1 MSTARNLKLEVLLQ
15 AVDKVTRPFRAI
27 TGTSGELARSVKAAR
42 DQLKDLNRAQVNID
56 SFRKLSKDAAIAEN
70 QLRAAQARVKALAQE
85 VDAAEK
91 PTAAMNRAFQS
102 AVREAQALKQRG
114 AELQHSLQ
122 GVRGRLEAAGIST
135 SALGQAQRDLRGQIA
150 TASQALAQQ
159 EARLRAVG
167 ERQRQLAAA
176 QAQYQKGIAARN
188 AMLGAGVTTMAA
200 GGVALTPIAKA
211 VKDFVS
217 YEDAMLGIA
226 RQIPGARNDAGQ
238 LTQLYYDIGRAAK
251 KLGEELPIPTNQV
264 IEMTTA
270 AARMEVG
277 TELLQQADDAEK
289 AGNRME
295 AARKR
300 ALGIQ
305 ELLEFNKTV
314 AMIATAFDAVPDQIA
329 ESMGKVAKNF
339 KIPVTEIR
347 SLADTINYLD
357 DNAIS
362 KGGDI
367 IDVLNRISGV
377 VSTVK
382 MSSAD
387 AAALASTLLTLGER
401 AETAST
407 AINAI
412 TQKFAAAE
420 KGTKKFH
427 AAVAEIGL
435 TTQEI
440 QKGMSEDATGT
451 IFKVV
456 EAVRKL
462 PKDKRI
468 GVMVELVG
476 MEHSDTLAKL
486 VDKPDE
492 LQRQIQLANGK
503 GAVGSMEREFSARQQ
518 TISAAWARLQNKLFN
533 ASAEG
538 GEVLRPTL
546 VSLME
551 TIGNLVDRFNAF
563 AQANPAVVGWL
574 VKGAAAAGALLAVTG
589 ALTLALAALLGPL
602 VIARY
607 GLQLM
612 RLPLAGLTPQLP
624 KAAGGFS
631 LLSGA
636 AAKLS
641 GSATKVQAFGRAAG
655 AALNG
660 TWQASTPAAAWSGL
674 KGYVAT
680 LGTQIPAACR
690 GALAA
695 SRRWGAEAGATF
707 KSGTGAV
714 RAYTVQL
721 WGAVTAQLAASRAA
735 AASRMAGAG
744 RYIAQRGVAGVAA
757 DAGKGGV
764 SLVKAGASGMVQ
776 GASTA
781 LLRLGQVLL
790 FVGRIALANP
800 IGLAI
805 MAVAAGALLVVRY
818 WEPIKAFFAG
828 MWGGLAAGLAPLAGT
843 FDQVF
848 AAAGAAMAP
857 LRPVFDWLLG
867 AIQGAWQWITNLLGP
882 VDASR
887 ASLDAAARSGEGFGR
902 WLASIIVVAAQL
914 LAQFAS
920 LPLRFV
926 EIGAQIMQ
934 GLVNGITSGVGA
946 VKDAITGAGS
956 AVIGYFKEKL
966 GIHSPSRVFAELGD
980 FTMAGLTQGIERG
993 RGGPLQAVSGLAGG
1007 LLGAGTAGLK
1017 GAGAAVLST
1026 TGRVLRYLSGAGAA
1040 LAIASGPAAADPSM
1054 TGSPSPIAAAL
1065 SNPVPIDRRP
1075 PLAAGTMAAPAAAAA
1090 PAPITINIYPPAGA
1104 DEREI
1109 ARLVEEKLR
1118 QIEAQRSARQRS
1130 SLTDRD

>member
-56 SFRKLSKDAAIAEN
+56 SFRKLSRDAAIAEN
-70 QLRAAQARVKALAQE
+70 QLRTAQARVKALAQE
-85 VDAAEK
+85 IEGAEK

-114 AELQHSLQ
+114 TELQQSLQ

-135 SALGQAQRDLRGQIA
+135 STLGQAQRDLRGQIV

-176 QAQYQKGIAARN
+176 QVQYQKGMSARN
-188 AMLGAGVTTMAA
+188 AMLGAGITTMAA
-200 GGVALTPIAKA
+200 GGATLTPIAKA

-238 LTQLYYDIGRAAK
+238 LTQLYYEIGRAAK
-251 KLGEELPIPTNQV
+251 RLGEELPIPTNQV

-277 TELLQQADDAEK
+277 TELLQQAEDAEK
-289 AGNRME
+289 AGNRIE

-314 AMIATAFDAVPDQIA
+314 AMMATAFDAVPDQIA

-401 AETAST
+401 TETAGT

-440 QKGMSEDATGT
+440 QKGMAEDATGT

-456 EAVRKL
+456 EAVRGL

-486 VDKPDE
+486 VDKPEE
-492 LQRQIQLANGK
+492 LQRQIQLASGK
-503 GAVGSMEREFSARQQ
+503 GAVGSMEREFAARQQ

-533 ASAEG
+533 ASAQG
-538 GEVLRPTL
+538 GEILRPTL

-551 TIGNLVDRFNAF
+551 TVGNLVDRFNAF
-563 AQANPAVVGWL
+563 AQANPALVGWL

-612 RLPLAGLTPQLP
+612 RLPLAALAPQLP
-624 KAAGGFS
+624 RAAGGFG
-631 LLSGA
+631 LLAGA

-655 AALNG
+655 AAL
-660 TWQASTPAAAWSGL
+660 TSVWQASAPAAAWPFL

-690 GALAA
+690 RALAA
-695 SRRWGAEAGATF
+695 SRRWGVEASATF
-707 KSGTGAV
+707 RTGAGAV
-714 RAYTVQL
+714 RAYTTQL
-721 WGAVTAQLAASRAA
+721 WGAVAAQLAAARAA
-735 AASRMAGAG
+735 AASRIAGAG
-744 RYIAQRGVAGVAA
+744 QYVARRGIAGVAA
-757 DAGKGGV
+757 DAGRGGV
-764 SLVKAGASGMVQ
+764 SLVKAGAAAMVH
-776 GASTA
+776 GASAA

-790 FVGRIALANP
+790 FVGRLALANP

-805 MAVAAGALLVVRY
+805 TAVAAGALLVIRY

-828 MWGGLAAGLAPLAGT
+828 MWAGLSAGLAPLAGT

-848 AAAGAAMAP
+848 AAAGVAMAP
-857 LRPVFDWLLG
+857 LRPAFDWLLG
-867 AIQGAWQWITNLLGP
+867 AIQGAWRWITNLLAP

-887 ASLDAAARSGEGFGR
+887 AGLDAAARSGEGFGR

-914 LAQFAS
+914 LSQFAS

-966 GIHSPSRVFAELGD
+966 GIHSPSRVFAELGG

-993 RGGPLQAVSGLAGG
+993 HDGPLQAVSGLAGG
-1007 LLGAGTAGLK
+1007 LIGAGSAGLK
-1017 GAGAAVLST
+1017 SAGAAVLST

-1040 LAIASGPAAADPSM
+1040 LAIAAGPAAADP
-1054 TGSPSPIAAAL
+1054 TIDGGPSPVAAAL

-1075 PLAAGTMAAPAAAAA
+1075 PLAAGTTMTPAAAPA

-1118 QIEAQRSARQRS
+1118 QIEVQRSARQRS